1 MHELTQ
7 QERQS
12 RRAPT
17 HFGISGWCGT
27 PHVHSQCL
35 VCVWGRDRDGNNI
48 AAHESLFRLGIVS
61 QLLGYALWLF
71 VPLAL
76 YRLLKDVNRELAA
89 LMGWRCWSC
98 LPPVLTAKMG
108 HPQLI
113 EMLPKGLLAGQTH
126 HALYADF
133 KVHHDYPASLAL
145 NSPKRD
151 AIPQHADSLLSPL
164 GYDGC
169 HCCC

>member
-1 MHELTQ
+1 MTSLGKSA
-7 QERQS
+7 RVAGLLYILAS
-12 RRAPT
+12 VVGVLRLLYIPSAL
-17 HFGISGWCGT
+17 F
-27 PHVHSQCL
+27 VH
-35 VCVWGRDRDGNNI
+35 GDATATANNI

>member
-1 MHELTQ
+1 MSSLSKNARVAGLLYILGSAVGVVRLTYIPN
-7 QERQS
+7 
-12 RRAPT
+12 ALFVYGDAT
-17 HFGISGWCGT
+17 AT
-27 PHVHSQCL
+27 A
-35 VCVWGRDRDGNNI
+35 NNI